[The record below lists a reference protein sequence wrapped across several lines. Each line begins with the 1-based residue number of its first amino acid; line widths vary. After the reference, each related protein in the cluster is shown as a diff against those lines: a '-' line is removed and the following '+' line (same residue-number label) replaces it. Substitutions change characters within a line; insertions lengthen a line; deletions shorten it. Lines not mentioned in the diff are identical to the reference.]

1 MKKTNKVSINL
12 TDEDY
17 ALLTRQ
23 AEKERRPIAQ
33 LTAIIVEDC
42 VRASFLKEQ
51 GEGIIK
57 PARFIKTERRN

>member
-33 LTAIIVEDC
+33 LAAIILEDYLYTQTLKTAQAN
-42 VRASFLKEQ
+42 AS
-51 GEGIIK
+51 GYMR
-57 PARFIKTERRN
+57 PAHFIKR

>member
-33 LTAIIVEDC
+33 MAGLIIQDWLD
-42 VRASFLKEQ
+42 AQTLKNVQ
-51 GEGIIK
+51 AQSISGYMR
-57 PARFIKTERRN
+57 PAHFIKR